1 MVGSFALVGANILL
15 VNVFEKQLGQRKGSQ
30 YETLSTVMRIC
41 IDQFKQESPKT
52 ILFVLRDSNIEEAGQ
67 SGVKVKIQKDV
78 EQVWKNVWSGTK
90 ITPEM

>member
-52 ILFVLRDSNIEEAGQ
+52 ILFVLRDSNTLEAARGE
-67 SGVKVKIQKDV
+67 VKRKIQQDV
-78 EQVWKNVWSGTK
+78 EKVWKSVWSGTK